1 MLENKVAMVTGAS
14 RGIGRSIAI
23 AMAKAGAD
31 VAVLYNGNIKAA
43 EKVCEEIR
51 ELGKNAQNFCCD
63 VGDYENVAK
72 TVTEI
77 TKQMGS
83 LDILVNNAGIT
94 KDGLI
99 FMLKEK
105 DFDAVINTNLK
116 GAFNTIKHVSKVM
129 MKKQSGAIVNI
140 ASVSGMMGNIGQAN
154 YASAKAGLIGL
165 TKTIAKELAPRG
177 IRCNAVA
184 PGFVK
189 TDMTDKLT
197 DEVKEGVESTVPLKR
212 MAKPEEIANAVVF
225 LASEKASY
233 ITGEVLKVDGGLY
246 I

>member
-31 VAVLYNGNIKAA
+31 VAVLYNGNTKAA

-51 ELGKNAQNFCCD
+51 ELGKNAQSFCCD

-72 TVTEI
+72 TVTDI

-105 DFDAVINTNLK
+105 EFDAVINTNLK

-129 MKKQSGAIVNI
+129 MKKAKRSNCKYSFSIRYDGKYR
-140 ASVSGMMGNIGQAN
+140 AS
-154 YASAKAGLIGL
+154 
-165 TKTIAKELAPRG
+165 
-177 IRCNAVA
+177 
-184 PGFVK
+184 
-189 TDMTDKLT
+189 KLRFC
-197 DEVKEGVESTVPLKR
+197 KSW
-212 MAKPEEIANAVVF
+212 INWF
-225 LASEKASY
+225 N
-233 ITGEVLKVDGGLY
+233 
-246 I
+246 